1 MQRRRV
7 LVESIVIGDTR
18 MKASLLI
25 VLLSAVALT
34 SVAHDRFAGGSEPRL
49 LASGLTGTIGGTIG
63 PDGALYVPEGALG
76 TITRIDVS
84 SGKTKTF
91 ASGLPPSL
99 VGLGGA
105 IDVAFIGRT
114 AYALVTL
121 VSDPLFGGPP
131 GLDGIYRI
139 DRNGSPTLIADLG
152 TFSFDNP
159 PALGSLDNP
168 PPAGLFNYFLQNG
181 LQYALLPIDGGFL
194 VSDGH
199 LNRILRVSLRGN
211 ISVLKSFGDVVPT
224 GLAESAGR
232 AYMAELGPVPHV
244 PETGKVVSFRLGHP
258 ASTEN
263 VASGA
268 SMVIDVEFG
277 PRGKLYALSQGDFG
291 GGDPGAPATPNTGRL
306 LRVNDNGTFTVL
318 ADELNQ
324 PTSLHFVGDTALI
337 VTLTGEVWKIKGVSG
352 LGQQGHDG
360 DDE

>member
-1 MQRRRV
+1 MKT
-7 LVESIVIGDTR
+7 SI
-18 MKASLLI
+18 LI
-25 VLLSAVALT
+25 LLLSAVTLT
-34 SVAHDRFAGGSEPRL
+34 SAAHDRFAEKSEPTL
-49 LASGLTGTIGGTIG
+49 LASGLMGTIGGAIG

-99 VGLGGA
+99 IGLGGA

-121 VSDPLFGGPP
+121 VSDPLFGGAP
-131 GLDGIYRI
+131 GLDGIYRM
-139 DRNGSPTLIADLG
+139 DRNGSPTLVADLG

-159 PALGSLDNP
+159 PALGSLDSP

-181 LQYALLPIDGGFL
+181 LQYALQPIDGGFL

-199 LNRILRVSLRGN
+199 LNRILRVDLHGN
-211 ISVLKSFGDVVPT
+211 VSVLKSFGDVVPT
-224 GLAESAGR
+224 GLAASAGR
-232 AYMAELGPVPHV
+232 VYLAELGPVPHT
-244 PETGKVVSFRLGHP
+244 PETGKVVSFRPGHP

-263 VASGA
+263 VASGV

-306 LRVNDNGTFTVL
+306 LRVNDNGTFTIL
-318 ADELNQ
+318 ASELNQ

-337 VTLTGEVWKIKGVSG
+337 VTLTGEVWEIRSVSE
-352 LGQQGHDG
+352 LGRHGHDG
-360 DDE
+360 DHD